1 MASNISTT
9 GLNAAYPVAG
19 QDNDSQGFRDNFT
32 NVKTNLETAA
42 TEITTLQSTAAKLNS
57 ANDFNGNNIS
67 EANFIAN
74 TEEVYGPVTKND
86 TTTNNINFTDGHY
99 QLITVD
105 ASSTDDTVTLT
116 LAAWPATGK
125 YARIRVGLVRGGSTN
140 QTVSFAAS
148 GGGTVKTDG
157 NAAWTGDSL
166 IIGAN
171 KTFVDFFTDDAGLV
185 VYASYIGT
193 FS

>member
-74 TEEVYGPVTKND
+74 TE
-86 TTTNNINFTDGHY
+86 
-99 QLITVD
+99 
-105 ASSTDDTVTLT
+105 
-116 LAAWPATGK
+116 
-125 YARIRVGLVRGGSTN
+125 
-140 QTVSFAAS
+140 
-148 GGGTVKTDG
+148 
-157 NAAWTGDSL
+157 
-166 IIGAN
+166 
-171 KTFVDFFTDDAGLV
+171 
-185 VYASYIGT
+185 
-193 FS
+193 